1 MNLNDYLIPDFDLT
15 GNLTTEDTLY
25 GLLSDDEEIT
35 GYLGLIED
43 IAFISGAIM
52 DNDEYSE
59 GGCAHDCAHCAG
71 CSSLEY
77 GELVASADFEEDD
90 EEDDDE
96 YEFEEDDEDND

>member
-1 MNLNDYLIPDFDLT
+1 MLS
-15 GNLTTEDTLY
+15 ED
-25 GLLSDDEEIT
+25 EI
-35 GYLGLIED
+35 LDLIED